1 MRTDRILLF
10 THPLLLDAARVNK
23 RRRFFLASGSWPALM
38 RLQQPLTNKTNGT
51 HYGKSPDQIPN
62 CI

>member
-1 MRTDRILLF
+1 
-10 THPLLLDAARVNK
+10 
-23 RRRFFLASGSWPALM
+23 LASGSWPALM